1 MTGQKFGDWKP
12 GDPIDYIHPEIPE
25 FQLPAYKGER
35 YEVTVPDTLD
45 LQERARLVIHAMT
58 ETTDPLADY
67 EPYYI
72 INFRTNPPSMGH
84 NCWFH
89 VLPKYLEGVLLMRLI
104 SGSEQNLDV
113 ERRWMEVALKSQGED
128 GLIYTPL
135 QGRPWGLRG
144 AKLMAEGAKG
154 GIKREG
160 SYLLQPFGMGR
171 MLSAMSLFAIRDD
184 DSLWKD
190 AVRKLVDGLIGLAVD
205 TNDIAYFWPTCV
217 IAAKNPPTGGEVP
230 TPAANGESSRI
241 PHGLVHAYR
250 LLGYEPALTLANK
263 IITYMRR
270 YFYTEKGEF
279 LRTPDDSMM
288 AHFHRHAN
296 GLLAMAEYA
305 KTVGDEEL
313 MEFVVRSFQYAES
326 LGCSLEGPGY
336 AEVKV
341 PRANPIGYFPEYVN
355 SPEWEGSEI
364 CEVSDMIA
372 LALFLSEQGIG
383 DYWDDADRWIRN
395 MLAEGQLL
403 STDWIY
409 RISET
414 GLINAR
420 SFPSSVVGPYDT
432 AERVPERSLGAF
444 AGWPAANDWYVG
456 NGPGIMQCCTT
467 NGARTLYWIWERILR
482 YKEGKLR
489 VNLLLNRASPWA
501 DVESCLP
508 YQGKVE
514 VKVKTSCELSI
525 RIPEWVSPNEVR
537 CQVQGKERSLSV
549 DGRYVQVGEAKPQ
562 DTVTLTFPIKE
573 KTCVVHIEK
582 QRFTLIQKG
591 NEVVSISP
599 PGRLH
604 PLYQREHYRN
614 STPRWRKIT
623 RFVSD
628 EQIDW

>member
-1 MTGQKFGDWKP
+1 MTVQKFEDWKP
-12 GDPIDYIHPEIPE
+12 GDPIGYIRPQIPE
-25 FQLPAYKGER
+25 FQLPPYKGER
-35 YEVTVPDTLD
+35 YEAVIPDTLD
-45 LQERARLVIHAMT
+45 LQERARLVIHALT
-58 ETTDPLADY
+58 EATDPLADY

-72 INFRTNPPSMGH
+72 INFCSNPPSMKH

-89 VLPKYLEGVLLMRLI
+89 VFPKYLEAVVLMRLI

-113 ERRWMEVALKSQGED
+113 ERRWMEVALKSQAED

-135 QGRPWGLRG
+135 QGRPWGLRD
-144 AKLMAEGAKG
+144 AKLMTG
-154 GIKREG
+154 GIKGGVRREG
-160 SYLLQPFGMGR
+160 NYLLQPFGMGR
-171 MLSAMSLFAIRDD
+171 MLSAMCLFAIRDGS
-184 DSLWKD
+184 SLWKD
-190 AVRKLVDGLIGLAVD
+190 AVRKLVDGLIRLAVD
-205 TNDIAYFWPTCV
+205 RGDIAYYWPTCI
-217 IAAKNPPTGGEVP
+217 IAAKNPPTGGEVS

-250 LLGYEPALTLANK
+250 LLGYEPGLILAKK
-263 IITYMRR
+263 IITYLRR
-270 YFYTEKGEF
+270 YYYTEKGEF

-288 AHFHRHAN
+288 AHFHEHSN
-296 GLLAMAEYA
+296 GLLVMAEYA
-305 KTVGDEEL
+305 KTVDDEEL
-313 MEFVVRSFQYAES
+313 MEFVVRSFEYAKR
-326 LGCSLEGPGY
+326 LGCALEGPMYG
-336 AEVKV
+336 EVKI
-341 PRANPIGYFPEYVN
+341 PRTNPIGYFPEYVN

-364 CEVSDMIA
+364 CEVADMIA

-414 GLINAR
+414 RLINSR
-420 SFPSSVVGPYDT
+420 DFPPSVVGPYES
-432 AERVPERSLGAF
+432 AERVPERVLGSF

-456 NGPGIMQCCTT
+456 NGSGIMQCCTT
-467 NGARTLYWIWERILR
+467 NAARTVYWIWERILR
-482 YKEGKLR
+482 YNEGKLR

-501 DVESCLP
+501 DVDSYIP
-508 YQGKVE
+508 YQGKVQ
-514 VKVKTSCELSI
+514 VKIKIPCELSI
-525 RIPEWVSPNEVR
+525 RIPEWVSPNKVC
-537 CQVQGKERSLSV
+537 CQVQGKERSLSF
-549 DGRYVQVGEAKPQ
+549 DGRYAQVGEVKPHNV
-562 DTVTLTFPIKE
+562 VTLTFPIKE
-573 KTCVVHIEK
+573 KTYVVHIEK

-591 NEVVSISP
+591 NEVVSIFP

-614 STPRWRKIT
+614 STPRWKRIT